1 MDRSRALNELS
12 EAADLMRMVEELM
25 SGNPEKVAQC
35 INGIRVTVRNAREAI
50 VESHD
55 ALARELVAALRAR
68 SNTQEGAPIARSE
81 IARSEM
87 NRSEMNRSE
96 STSAPRSPLFTE
108 ESSASASNAGAN
120 GNAKRDLRSAID
132 KFVER

>member
-81 IARSEM
+81 
-87 NRSEMNRSE
+87 MNRSE

>member
-25 SGNPEKVAQC
+25 AGNPEKVAQC
-35 INGIRVTVRNAREAI
+35 INGIRVTVRNARQAI

-68 SNTQEGAPIARSE
+68 PTTQEASSR
-81 IARSEM
+81 
-87 NRSEMNRSE
+87 NE
-96 STSAPRSPLFTE
+96 SSSVAQRSPLFSE
-108 ESSASASNAGAN
+108 DSSVSGSNGAASTP
-120 GNAKRDLRSAID
+120 AKRDLRSAID